1 MLIWSLFVVIY
12 FGFQT
17 ILLQNMYQNPQSAA
31 QVADGT
37 SKHYR
42 KLFSPGKKSKVKTTL
57 HCTWLVLCRKKMN
70 VLWKS
75 TLYVFPFYHSLPTW
89 CSTARFSIQ
98 FSRVIFDM
106 SVSQDNMKNLP
117 NKIGPENFL
126 YYIVSWW
133 NNYFKLWLRKEQFF
147 VVEKWHFV
155 QNRFLLFVSLLSSF
169 FIFFFTLIKM
179 IITISNSQVQGF
191 IWMNKNEKGI

>member
-1 MLIWSLFVVIY
+1 M
-12 FGFQT
+12 
-17 ILLQNMYQNPQSAA
+17 
-31 QVADGT
+31 
-37 SKHYR
+37 
-42 KLFSPGKKSKVKTTL
+42 
-57 HCTWLVLCRKKMN
+57 LCRKKMN
-70 VLWKS
+70 VFSKS

-89 CSTARFSIQ
+89 CSTARFLIQ

-106 SVSQDNMKNLP
+106 NVSQDNMKNLP

-126 YYIVSWW
+126 YYIVSWS

-169 FIFFFTLIKM
+169 FFFFYTDKNDYYQQQLTSSEIHMNEQEWERHIKQNKICEGCFSHVQTLSSLGKVA
-179 IITISNSQVQGF
+179 Q
-191 IWMNKNEKGI
+191 

>member
-1 MLIWSLFVVIY
+1 MHLACQCYAV
-12 FGFQT
+12 
-17 ILLQNMYQNPQSAA
+17 
-31 QVADGT
+31 
-37 SKHYR
+37 
-42 KLFSPGKKSKVKTTL
+42 
-57 HCTWLVLCRKKMN
+57 KKMT
-70 VLWKS
+70 VFSKS
-75 TLYVFPFYHSLPTW
+75 TLYVFPCFHSLPTW
-89 CSTARFSIQ
+89 CSTARFLIQ

>member
-1 MLIWSLFVVIY
+1 M
-12 FGFQT
+12 
-17 ILLQNMYQNPQSAA
+17 
-31 QVADGT
+31 
-37 SKHYR
+37 
-42 KLFSPGKKSKVKTTL
+42 
-57 HCTWLVLCRKKMN
+57 LCRKKMN
-70 VLWKS
+70 VFSTS

-89 CSTARFSIQ
+89 CSTARFLIQ

-126 YYIVSWW
+126 YYIVSWS

-169 FIFFFTLIKM
+169 FIFFHTDKNDYYHQQLTSSGILMNEQERERHIKQNKICEGCFSHVQTL
-179 IITISNSQVQGF
+179 TSLVR
-191 IWMNKNEKGI
+191 WLNKFFSFNASLVWV

>member
-1 MLIWSLFVVIY
+1 
-12 FGFQT
+12 
-17 ILLQNMYQNPQSAA
+17 
-31 QVADGT
+31 
-37 SKHYR
+37 
-42 KLFSPGKKSKVKTTL
+42 
-57 HCTWLVLCRKKMN
+57 MN
-70 VLWKS
+70 VFSKS

-89 CSTARFSIQ
+89 CSTARFLIQ

-155 QNRFLLFVSLLSSF
+155 QNRFLLFVSLLSFF
-169 FIFFFTLIKM
+169 FIFFHTDKNDFYQQQLTSSGIHMNEQEWERHIKQNKICEGYISHVQTLISLGKVA
-179 IITISNSQVQGF
+179 Q
-191 IWMNKNEKGI
+191 

>member
-1 MLIWSLFVVIY
+1 MVCRPFCY
-12 FGFQT
+12 KT
-17 ILLQNMYQNPQSAA
+17 CTRILRVQPRLQMGQVSIIENSSPQERS
-31 QVADGT
+31 Q
-37 SKHYR
+37 KLKPHYIA
-42 KLFSPGKKSKVKTTL
+42 PGLS
-57 HCTWLVLCRKKMN
+57 VLCRKKMT
-70 VLWKS
+70 VFSKS
-75 TLYVFPFYHSLPTW
+75 TLYVFPCFHSLPTW
-89 CSTARFSIQ
+89 CSTARFLIQ

-169 FIFFFTLIKM
+169 FIFF
-179 IITISNSQVQGF
+179 SH
-191 IWMNKNEKGI
+191 W